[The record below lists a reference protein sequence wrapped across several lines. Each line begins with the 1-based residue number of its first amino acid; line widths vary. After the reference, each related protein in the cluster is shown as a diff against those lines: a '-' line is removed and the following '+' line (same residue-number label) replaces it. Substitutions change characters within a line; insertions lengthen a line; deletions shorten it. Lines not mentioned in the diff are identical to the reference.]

1 MCNNPLFIAFNG
13 VNLEVTGCLS
23 KQHIEISVNDFL
35 ECDLEKLE
43 NKLLSQEKISDRTFC
58 KEQNCNSSSISSLY
72 LSLILV
78 CNAYCY
84 HCCAGKDNWSNDIP
98 SYNQYNSL
106 LEEDTKNRK
115 KVLFQIL
122 NKYKNKG
129 FSFSLDGGGEIFIY
143 YNDIKDWLKTL
154 NNKNKINF
162 ITNGSLLDEN
172 RIKEL
177 KQISIDT
184 GVQYTFS
191 VSVDGITKNTFEFL
205 RKGLSFK
212 ETIKCIFTLKKY
224 FYTEIN
230 VTIKKY
236 NIPEIPHM
244 EEFFKKLRV
253 NKINYWY
260 DWYDPSLQKYIS

>member
-1 MCNNPLFIAFNG
+1 MCNNPLFIVFNG
-13 VNLEVTGCLS
+13 VNLEVAGCLS

-78 CNAYCY
+78 CNAHCY

-106 LEEDTKNRK
+106 LEEDIKNRK

-236 NIPEIPHM
+236 NIPEIHHM

-253 NKINYWY
+253 DKINYWY